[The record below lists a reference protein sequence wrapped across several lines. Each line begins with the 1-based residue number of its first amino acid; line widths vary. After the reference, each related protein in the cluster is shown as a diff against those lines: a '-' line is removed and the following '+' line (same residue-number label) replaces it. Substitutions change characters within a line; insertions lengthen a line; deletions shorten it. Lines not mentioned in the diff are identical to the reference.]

1 MGLEALYLLKKPR
14 FSIPPIPEAE
24 RTPLVTLLLGLIE
37 DLAERVQK
45 QDEEIEQLKDE
56 VRVLKGQKKRPHF
69 KPSKMDE
76 QTDKDRSEGE
86 AAEED
91 PRRPGSEKRSK
102 KAELVIH
109 DEKIIRPQRRIP
121 KGSRFKGYRDVIIQD
136 LLIEAHN
143 TRYRLARWLTPR
155 GEYLTGELP
164 AHLADHHF
172 GPTLRSYVLYQ
183 HHHCQVTQPL
193 LHEQLREWG
202 VDISTGTIDALL
214 STDQDAFHAEKDA
227 LLETGLATAS
237 YVTVDDT
244 GARHRGQNGYVTHIG
259 NAHFAWFQS
268 TASKSRINFLQLLCA
283 GDTGYRIND
292 YALTYMHQQ
301 GLSQALVQSL
311 LSSPRDYIGDA
322 VGWEKHLS
330 RLGLHTPRHRRIA
343 TEGALLGVLAERG
356 LSERLAII
364 SDDAGQFKVLCHGLC
379 WIHAERLIHTMLP
392 LNEDHREDIA
402 QVRGEL
408 WELYADL
415 KAYKQKPRKKSKR
428 ALEQRFD
435 ALFSQK
441 TRYQGLNQLLRRLRQ
456 NKAELLLVLER
467 PDIPLH
473 TNGSEGDVRDYVKKR
488 KVSGGTR
495 SDLGRRCRDTFASL
509 KKTCRKLGVSFWDYL
524 NDRIGHGGLVQP
536 LPAILRI
543 RAQA

>member
-1 MGLEALYLLKKPR
+1 M
-14 FSIPPIPEAE
+14 
-24 RTPLVTLLLGLIE
+24 
-37 DLAERVQK
+37 
-45 QDEEIEQLKDE
+45 EEE
-56 VRVLKGQKKRPHF
+56 
-69 KPSKMDE
+69 
-76 QTDKDRSEGE
+76 TDKRQSDADRS
-86 AAEED
+86 EED
-91 PRRPGSEKRSK
+91 PRRPGSDKRSK

-109 DEKIIRPQRRIP
+109 DEKIIRPTRRIP

-136 LLIEAHN
+136 LVIQAHN
-143 TRYRLARWLTPR
+143 TRYRLARWLTPQ

-164 AHLADHHF
+164 AHLAEHHF
-172 GPTLRSYVLYQ
+172 GPTLRSYLLYQ
-183 HHHCQVTQPL
+183 HSHCQVTQPL

-214 STDQDAFHAEKDA
+214 SADQDAFHAEKDA
-227 LLETGLATAS
+227 LLETALATAS

-244 GARHRGQNGYVTHIG
+244 GARHRGNNGYVTHIG

-292 YALTYMHQQ
+292 YALAYMHQQ
-301 GLSQALVQSL
+301 GLSQALAQSL
-311 LSSPRDYIGDA
+311 LSSPRHFIEDA
-322 VGWEKHLS
+322 AGWEKHLS

-343 TEGALLGVLAERG
+343 TEGALLGVLAQRG

-364 SDDAGQFKVLCHGLC
+364 SDDAGQFKVLRHGLC

-392 LNEDHREDIA
+392 LNVDHREDIA
-402 QVRGEL
+402 KVRGEL

-415 KAYKQKPRKKSKR
+415 KAYKQKPRKKSKK

-524 NDRIGHGGLVQP
+524 NDRIEQGGLVEP